1 MTTPQFDL
9 SGPLPAGRLRLEA
22 SAGTGKTYTVSRLVT
37 RFVVERGL
45 PIGQLLVT
53 TFTRA
58 AAQELRER
66 IRKELAELAPRHAE
80 ARTAVADF
88 DSATIGT
95 IHGICHRILQLT
107 GRPVQLEDRPGRHE
121 ALVAEVVNDLLVQQA
136 LMGGAVDADEQDL
149 AAFVRRALANP
160 MAQRIPD
167 PHGEDPRA
175 PLMAL
180 VDRAVAEVRE
190 RSRAQVSF
198 DGLLLAAHDAVTGPG
213 GPALCAKVAARH
225 PVAIVDEAQDT
236 DPVQWGIFDTLYPA
250 TDPSRTLVVVGDPKQ
265 SIYAFRGADV
275 ASYRLAGEGAETQ
288 TLAVNYRSDQP
299 LLDALNVLMQ
309 DARFGAGIAYHPVN
323 ACADNQRR
331 KAPVGVPVVEL
342 VVAGG
347 EDSAG
352 GEADRLLD
360 DPAPDSPTP
369 MASAAA
375 LRVHCAL
382 AEGSWGPEEVAV
394 LVGTRAEGAMVA
406 DALRARGIPCTTAGT
421 SSVAREDAARELRAL
436 LRGLVRPGDGAVGR
450 LVATGWFGNRA
461 RAELPNLADD
471 DLLATQEQLREL
483 GPRVRRL
490 GIASVLHD
498 LAGRAPVLERLTA
511 AGSLARHLTD
521 LDHLAELLHE
531 RTGRRGCTPDQALAA
546 LLELERMD
554 EKADLVTRRL
564 DTDAKV
570 VQVMTI
576 HVAKGLQFPVVVVAR
591 KWGDMAPNRDAP
603 VVRRPEDGRPVL
615 DGGWLAK
622 PFAPGVPE
630 AEREAWH
637 EEQKRLLYVALTRA
651 KHQLVVVLPAEKV
664 GARHASVPG
673 QVFGVASP
681 ITSADA
687 LRDAL
692 RERLA
697 PLGDTV
703 RITALAE
710 VMREAPAVHA
720 APPAPP
726 PVALAVA
733 PLPAPVIRVPREW
746 SFTSISARGAHEP
759 DAVVVAEQG
768 GLDEHGAVDEPA
780 LEREGTDAEAKAA
793 TDAAAGQ
800 AAPPAP
806 GPLADLPASAEVG
819 VCLHAVFERADFTAP
834 DLDAEL
840 RPLLA
845 RHAAVPALRDRHDAL
860 AGGLARV
867 IDTPL
872 GAGVPGNP
880 ALRQLARPHRLDE
893 LRFQLALA
901 PRGRGAAIRK
911 LGALWADALA
921 TTDPLRPY
929 ARTLADGA
937 LTAWPTGYLVGAI
950 DLVARLPLAAADGQ
964 DTRYL
969 VIDYKSN
976 RLRDGYH
983 HAALTRAMMAHHY
996 PLQGL
1001 LYLVAVHR
1009 FLRWRTGV
1017 ADPSPQLAG
1026 FAYLFVRGMLG
1037 PDTPVDAAGRVQGVF
1052 HWSPPAGL
1060 VAEASALLAGGAAR
1074 EVA

>member
-66 IRKELAELAPRHAE
+66 IRKELAELAPRHAS
-80 ARTAVADF
+80 ARMAVADF

-95 IHGICHRILQLT
+95 IHGICHRVLQLA
-107 GRPVQLEDRPGRHE
+107 GRAVQLEDRPGRHD
-121 ALVAEVVNDLLVQQA
+121 ALVAEVVNDLLVHQA
-136 LMGGAVDADEQDL
+136 LMGGAVSASAGDL
-149 AAFVRRALANP
+149 VKFVKRALANP

-167 PHGEDPRA
+167 AQGDDPRA
-175 PLMAL
+175 PLMGL

-190 RSRAQVSF
+190 RAREQVSY

-213 GPALCAKVAARH
+213 GAALCARVAARH

-275 ASYRLAGEGAETQ
+275 ASYCLAGEGAETQ

-309 DARFGAGIAYHPVN
+309 DARFGAGIAYHPVH
-323 ACADNQRR
+323 ACADNQTR
-331 KAPVGVPVVEL
+331 KAPAHVPVVEL
-342 VVAGG
+342 VVAGVEEPAG
-347 EDSAG
+347 DDAG
-352 GEADRLLD
+352 GTPDHSTPD
-360 DPAPDSPTP
+360 DPTP
-369 MASAAA
+369 IASAAA
-375 LRVHCAL
+375 MRVHRAL
-382 AEGSWGPEEVAV
+382 VEGHWSPDQVAV
-394 LVGTRAEGAMVA
+394 LVGSGSEGAMVA

-421 SSVAREDAARELRAL
+421 SSVAKEDAAREVRAL
-436 LRGLVRPGDGAVGR
+436 LRGLVRPGDGVVGR
-450 LVATGWFGNRA
+450 LVATGWFGTRA
-461 RAELPNLADD
+461 RAELPTLSDD

-483 GPRVRRL
+483 GPRIRRV
-490 GIASVLHD
+490 GIASVLRD
-498 LAGRAPVLERLTA
+498 LAGRAPVLERLAA

-554 EKADLVTRRL
+554 AKAELVTRRL

-576 HVAKGLQFPVVVVAR
+576 HVAKGLQFPMVVVAR
-591 KWGDMAPNRDAP
+591 KWGDMPVERDAP
-603 VVRRPEDGRPVL
+603 VVRRPGEGQQVL
-615 DGGWLAK
+615 DGGWLVR

-651 KHQLVVVLPAEKV
+651 EHQLVVVLPVEKV
-664 GARHASVPG
+664 GAKYASVPG
-673 QVFGVASP
+673 QVFGIASP

-687 LRDAL
+687 LREAL
-692 RERLA
+692 HPRLA

-703 RITALAE
+703 RVTSLAE
-710 VMREAPAVHA
+710 VMGEAPPAPTVPPA
-720 APPAPP
+720 APPAT
-726 PVALAVA
+726 LAVA
-733 PLPAPVIRVPREW
+733 ALPDPVSRTRREW
-746 SFTSISARGAHEP
+746 SFTAISAHGAHER
-759 DAVVVAEQG
+759 DAVIGAEHG
-768 GLDEHGAVDEPA
+768 GLDEHGATDEATTPV
-780 LEREGTDAEAKAA
+780 LEEADTAPMH
-793 TDAAAGQ
+793 

-819 VCLHAVFERADFTAP
+819 VCLHAIFERADFTAP

-845 RHAAVPALRDRHDAL
+845 RYAAVPALRDRHDAL
-860 AGGLARV
+860 ASGLARV
-867 IDTPL
+867 ITTPL
-872 GAGVPGNP
+872 GAGIPGNP
-880 ALRQLARPHRLDE
+880 ALRQLALPHRLDE

-901 PRGRGAAIRK
+901 PRGRGASVRA
-911 LGALWADALA
+911 LGALWADALPA
-921 TTDPLRPY
+921 DDPLRPY

-937 LTAWPTGYLVGAI
+937 LEAWPSGYLVGAI
-950 DLVARLPLAAADGQ
+950 DLVARLPQ
-964 DTRYL
+964 DQVEGGATRTV

-976 RLRDGYH
+976 RLREGYH

-1026 FAYLFVRGMLG
+1026 FAYLFVRGMVG

-1052 HWSPPAGL
+1052 HWTPPAGL

-1074 EVA
+1074 EGA

>member
-1 MTTPQFDL
+1 MSMPQFDL

-22 SAGTGKTYTVSRLVT
+22 SAGTGKTYTVCRLVT

-58 AAQELRER
+58 AARELRER
-66 IRKELAELAPRHAE
+66 IREDLATLAPQQAL
-80 ARTAVADF
+80 ARRAVADF
-88 DSATIGT
+88 DSAPVGT
-95 IHGICHRILQLT
+95 IHGICQRILQLA

-121 ALVAEVVNDLLVQQA
+121 ALVAEVVNDLLVQEA
-136 LMGGAVDADEQDL
+136 LMGGAVNADEQHL
-149 AAFVRRALANP
+149 VAFVTRALANP
-160 MAQRIPD
+160 MARRIPD

-180 VDRAVAEVRE
+180 VDRAVAEVRA
-190 RSRAQVSF
+190 RSREQVSF
-198 DGLLLAAHDAVTGPG
+198 DGLLLAAYDAVTGPG
-213 GPALCAKVAARH
+213 GAALCAKVAARH

-275 ASYRLAGEGAETQ
+275 ASYRLAGEGARTQ
-288 TLAVNYRSDQP
+288 TLAVNWRSDQP

-309 DARFGAGIAYHPVN
+309 DARFGAGIAYHPVH
-323 ACADNQRR
+323 ACADNRTR
-331 KAPVGVPVVEL
+331 KAPADTPVVEL

-347 EDSAG
+347 EDQGG
-352 GEADRLLD
+352 GEEGGTPEDA
-360 DPAPDSPTP
+360 APDGPTP
-369 MASAAA
+369 LASAAA
-375 LRVHCAL
+375 LRVHKAL
-382 AEGSWGPEEVAV
+382 AEGHWRPDEVAV
-394 LVGTRAEGAMVA
+394 LVGTRSEGAMVA
-406 DALRARGIPCTTAGT
+406 DALRACGIPCTTAGT

-450 LVATGWFGNRA
+450 LVATGWFGTRA

-483 GPRVRRL
+483 GPQVRRL
-490 GIASVLHD
+490 GIASVLRD
-498 LAGRAPVLERLTA
+498 LAGRAPVLERLAA

-546 LLELERMD
+546 LLELEGMD
-554 EKADLVTRRL
+554 ERAELVTRRL
-564 DTDAKV
+564 DTDAQV

-576 HVAKGLQFPVVVVAR
+576 HVAKGLQFPMVVVAR

-603 VVRRPEDGRPVL
+603 VVRRPGEGQQVL

-651 KHQLVVVLPAEKV
+651 MHQLVVVLPVEKV
-664 GARHASVPG
+664 GARFASVPG
-673 QVFGVASP
+673 QVLGVATP
-681 ITSADA
+681 ITSADVLREA
-687 LRDAL
+687 LRV
-692 RERLA
+692 RLA

-703 RITALAE
+703 RITSLAE
-710 VMREAPAVHA
+710 VTREAPPAHA
-720 APPAPP
+720 APPAARPAALT
-726 PVALAVA
+726 VAT
-733 PLPAPVIRVPREW
+733 LPAERITRVPREW

-759 DAVVVAEQG
+759 EAGIGAEQG
-768 GLDEHGAVDEPA
+768 GLDEHGAADETMTEV
-780 LEREGTDAEAKAA
+780 ERTEAGAEAAPAHA
-793 TDAAAGQ
+793 TAAA
-800 AAPPAP
+800 PS
-806 GPLADLPASAEVG
+806 PLADLPASAEVG
-819 VCLHAVFERADFTAP
+819 VCLHAIFERADFTAP

-860 AGGLARV
+860 ASGLARV
-867 IDTPL
+867 ITTPL
-872 GAGVPGNP
+872 GAGIPGNP
-880 ALRQLARPHRLDE
+880 ALRQLALPHRLDE

-901 PRGRGAAIRK
+901 PRERGASVRA
-911 LGALWADALA
+911 LGALWVDALPA
-921 TTDPLRPY
+921 DDPLRPY

-937 LTAWPTGYLVGAI
+937 LEAWPSGYLVGAI
-950 DLVARLPLAAADGQ
+950 DLVARLPQGQ
-964 DTRYL
+964 VEGGATRTV

-976 RLRDGYH
+976 RLREGYH

-1026 FAYLFVRGMLG
+1026 FAYLFVRGMVG

-1052 HWSPPAGL
+1052 HWTPPAGL

-1074 EVA
+1074 EGA